1 VRVDVLGPRTWLLG
15 AVAGWAVLVLLL
27 ALLGMGGHIARL
39 TDDPSLVR
47 TLPTLRAA
55 PPPRIGPLAQY
66 GEAAA
71 RPLFADTRR
80 PQPFTLQPEGEAEQA
95 PQFDFILT
103 SVLQAPSLQMA
114 IIQPSGGG
122 ESIRMKLG
130 ESPEEAQGWRLVELH
145 PRSAVFDGPQGQKTL
160 DLRTYDGTGG
170 EAPTAVAA
178 TPRPEPRAETSGQAE
193 PAVVRDADASVPSPA
208 TPPPAVANRPAR
220 PRNAAPTNATATADP
235 ASPEAQ
241 MDALRRRIEARR
253 AQLRAEAQQELKQ
266 QQQQDKN
273 P

>member
-1 VRVDVLGPRTWLLG
+1 MRVDALGPRTWLLG

-39 TDDPSLVR
+39 ADDPSLAR

-66 GEAAA
+66 DEAAA

-80 PQPFTLQPEGEAEQA
+80 PQPFSLQPEGEGEEA

-130 ESPEEAQGWRLVELH
+130 ESPDEAQGWRLVELH

-160 DLRTYDGTGG
+160 DLRTFDGTGG
-170 EAPTAVAA
+170 EAPTAVAVA
-178 TPRPEPRAETSGQAE
+178 PRAEPSDPEPAAEAE
-193 PAVVRDADASVPSPA
+193 PAVVRDADASVPGRAS
-208 TPPPAVANRPAR
+208 PPPAVASPAR
-220 PRNAAPTNATATADP
+220 PRANAPTDATAAP

-241 MDALRRRIEARR
+241 MDAIRRRIEARR
-253 AQLRAEAQQELKQ
+253 AQLRAEAQQKQ
-266 QQQQDKN
+266 QQQDDN

>member
-1 VRVDVLGPRTWLLG
+1 MRVDTLGPRTWLLG

-27 ALLGMGGHIARL
+27 ALLGMGGHVGRL
-39 TDDPSLVR
+39 ADDPALVR
-47 TLPTLRAA
+47 PLPVLRAA
-55 PPPRIGPLAQY
+55 PPARIGPLAQY

-80 PQPFTLQPEGEAEQA
+80 PQPFSLQPEGEAEQA
-95 PQFDFILT
+95 PQFDFVLT
-103 SVLQAPSLQMA
+103 SVLQTPNLQMA

-130 ESPEEAQGWRLVELH
+130 ESPDEAQGWRLVELH

-178 TPRPEPRAETSGQAE
+178 PREAPPVEDQ
-193 PAVVRDADASVPSPA
+193 PAVVRDADAPVGAPDPAKPAPVAARPSRPRSA
-208 TPPPAVANRPAR
+208 TPA
-220 PRNAAPTNATATADP
+220 ATAGDP

-241 MDALRRRIEARR
+241 MDAIRRRIEARR

-266 QQQQDKN
+266 QQQQDKT

>member
-1 VRVDVLGPRTWLLG
+1 MRVDVVGPRTWLLG

-39 TDDPSLVR
+39 ADDPALVR
-47 TLPTLRAA
+47 ALPVLRPA
-55 PPPRIGPLAQY
+55 PPVRIGPLSQY

-80 PQPFTLQPEGEAEQA
+80 PQPFTLQPEGEAEEA

-122 ESIRMKLG
+122 EPIRMKLG

-170 EAPTAVAA
+170 EAPTAIAA
-178 TPRPEPRAETSGQAE
+178 TPRSQSTRPEPQDEGQPVE
-193 PAVVRDADASVPSPA
+193 VRDADASAPSA
-208 TPPPAVANRPAR
+208 ASPPPAVAGRPAP
-220 PRNAAPTNATATADP
+220 PRNTAPTNAAP

-241 MDALRRRIEARR
+241 MDAIRRRIEARR
-253 AQLRAEAQQELKQ
+253 AQLRAEAQRELKQ

>member
-1 VRVDVLGPRTWLLG
+1 MRVDALGPRTWLLG

-39 TDDPSLVR
+39 ADDPGLVR
-47 TLPTLRAA
+47 ALPALRPA
-55 PPPRIGPLAQY
+55 PAPRIGPLAQY

-80 PQPFTLQPEGEAEQA
+80 PQPFSLQPEGDGEEA
-95 PQFDFILT
+95 PQFEFVLT
-103 SVLQAPSLQMA
+103 SVLQAPGLQMA

-145 PRSAVFDGPQGQKTL
+145 PRSAVFEGPQGQKTL
-160 DLRTYDGTGG
+160 DLRTFDGTGG
-170 EAPTAVAA
+170 EAPTAVATAPQEAQRPPPAAPQPVSVQDADATEPASVSRA
-178 TPRPEPRAETSGQAE
+178 TPRPATPR
-193 PAVVRDADASVPSPA
+193 PA
-208 TPPPAVANRPAR
+208 TNAPATV
-220 PRNAAPTNATATADP
+220 AAPTT
-235 ASPEAQ
+235 PEAQ
-241 MDALRRRIEARR
+241 MDAIRRRIEARR
-253 AQLRAEAQQELKQ
+253 AQLRAEAQQQEK
-266 QQQQDKN
+266 QQQDKN

>member
-1 VRVDVLGPRTWLLG
+1 MRLDALGPRTWLLG

-39 TDDPSLVR
+39 ADDPSLVR
-47 TLPTLRAA
+47 ALPTLRAA

-80 PQPFTLQPEGEAEQA
+80 PQPFSLQPEGEGEEA

-145 PRSAVFDGPQGQKTL
+145 PRSAVFEGPQGQKTL
-160 DLRTYDGTGG
+160 DLRTFDGTGG
-170 EAPTAVAA
+170 EAPTAVAV
-178 TPRPEPRAETSGQAE
+178 TPRAEPPRPASDQAE
-193 PAVVRDADASVPSPA
+193 PAVVRDADASVPRPA
-208 TPPPAVANRPAR
+208 TPPPAVADRPAR
-220 PRNAAPTNATATADP
+220 PRTTAPTNAADP

-241 MDALRRRIEARR
+241 MDAIRRRIEARR

>member
-1 VRVDVLGPRTWLLG
+1 MRVDALGPRTWLLG

-39 TDDPSLVR
+39 ADDPSLVR
-47 TLPTLRAA
+47 ALPTLRPA

-80 PQPFTLQPEGEAEQA
+80 PQPFSLQPEGQGEEA
-95 PQFDFILT
+95 PQFEFVLT
-103 SVLQAPSLQMA
+103 SVLQAPGLQMA

-145 PRSAVFDGPQGQKTL
+145 PRSAIFEGPQGQKTL
-160 DLRTYDGTGG
+160 DLRTFDGTGG
-170 EAPTAVAA
+170 EAPTAVA
-178 TPRPEPRAETSGQAE
+178 RAPQGAQPPPPSAPQ
-193 PAVVRDADASVPSPA
+193 PVSVQDADATEPASVSRA
-208 TPPPAVANRPAR
+208 TPPPATPRPAST
-220 PRNAAPTNATATADP
+220 PATATAP
-235 ASPEAQ
+235 TSPEAQ
-241 MDALRRRIEARR
+241 MDAIRRRIEARR
-253 AQLRAEAQQELKQ
+253 AQLRAEAQQQEKQ
-266 QQQQDKN
+266 QQDN